1 MGGDEELKESFGFE
15 NLLDCVATWPVRPS
29 GSVVRQDR
37 KCLFP
42 GKRYLTFNII
52 PKTTGATQVR

>member
-42 GKRYLTFNII
+42 GKRYLTWRECQLTRDLEQR
-52 PKTTGATQVR
+52 P